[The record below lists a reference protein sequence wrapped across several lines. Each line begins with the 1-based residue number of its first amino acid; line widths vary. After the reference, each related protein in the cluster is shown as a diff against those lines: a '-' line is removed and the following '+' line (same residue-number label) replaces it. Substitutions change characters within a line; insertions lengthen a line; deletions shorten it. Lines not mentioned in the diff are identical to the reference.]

1 MKSKYYIV
9 AIFVFFIAAFYVITY
24 ASGYKIDITNRNIS
38 QVGMIVVQSDPE
50 AKIFLNDIEQGSGNA
65 TIRNLEKGNYNV
77 VIKRDGYYNWQR
89 SFELKGGEANI
100 INDAILFKTDP
111 EISEFKIEQSDFISS
126 LSDTDSLTVVNNEI
140 FQNSQFV
147 TRLAKEIKGVCW
159 YSDRRYIAYTYK
171 DTLKIISIDGTNE
184 VKLLEKKSDTPVVFI
199 NSGRSVIYESDGKVY
214 RATIR

>member
-24 ASGYKIDITNRNIS
+24 ASGYKIDITNRNIQ
-38 QVGMIVVQSDPE
+38 QVGMIVIESDQQ
-50 AKIFLNDIEQGSGNA
+50 AKIYLNDIEQGSGNA

-89 SFELKGGEANI
+89 SFELNGGEANI

-111 EISEFKIEQSDFISS
+111 QISEFKIEQSDFISS
-126 LSDTDSLTVVNNEI
+126 LSDTDSLTTVNNEI
-140 FQNSQFV
+140 YQNSQFV

-159 YSDRRYIAYTYK
+159 YSDRRYIAYTYENS
-171 DTLKIISIDGTNE
+171 LKIISIDGTNE

-214 RATIR
+214 KATIR

>member
-1 MKSKYYIV
+1 MKSKYYIAAIV
-9 AIFVFFIAAFYVITY
+9 AFFVAAFYVISY

-38 QVGMIVVQSDPE
+38 QTGMIVVQSDPQ
-50 AKIFLNDIEQGSGNA
+50 AKIYLNDTEQGSGNV
-65 TIRNLEKGNYNV
+65 TVRNLEKGNYNV
-77 VIKRDGYYNWQR
+77 VIKRDGYYSWSR